1 MDELMQSEEGR
12 EELAQIQESVTGN
25 SDTETYA
32 GCTSTVVLVTHKEVY
47 CANAGDSRTVLSSR
61 GTARDMSI
69 DHKPDDPGEQK
80 RIEGSGNFVEQG
92 RINGRLA
99 LSRALGDFEFK

>member
-1 MDELMQSEEGR
+1 
-12 EELAQIQESVTGN
+12 
-25 SDTETYA
+25 
-32 GCTSTVVLVTHKEVY
+32 
-47 CANAGDSRTVLSSR
+47 
-61 GTARDMSI
+61 MSN
-69 DHKPDDPGEQK
+69 DHKPDDPSEQK